1 MQRFFILP
9 IILLIAGCTSIT
21 EYYEPKESNASFCS
35 QSEDGEWLGP
45 VKRKATGMF
54 AGHPDKSYAAKGAM
68 FGIVASWTSQS
79 YIPELK
85 AGYFN
90 LETAAASVNHD
101 VYISKDYEDV
111 SLLKA
116 SGNIKT
122 DLSVTR
128 KPIEKKEGQE

>member
-9 IILLIAGCTSIT
+9 IILLIAGCSSIT
-21 EYYEPKESNASFCS
+21 EYYEPTENNSSFCS

-101 VYISKDYEDV
+101 IKITKDYEDV

-116 SGNIKT
+116 AGDIKT
-122 DLSVTR
+122 ELEVTR
-128 KPIEKKEGQE
+128 KSIEKKEE